1 MVPKAGLLSLRSA
14 TLSFWAMAV
23 LYPQDG
29 AGARSARLSAIA
41 SGVAGHP
48 AIDGPPHEEDAMTN
62 VARML
67 ADSVA
72 AHGDRPA
79 IKLDDIVLSYT
90 ALDEASAR
98 AAGLLAERGVGP
110 GDRVGLM
117 LGNSRISRSSSA
129 RCGSATSVPM
139 NPLLKEREVAFHLSD
154 SGARALSPGPGS
166 PGAGAGR

>member
-1 MVPKAGLLSLRSA
+1 
-14 TLSFWAMAV
+14 
-23 LYPQDG
+23 
-29 AGARSARLSAIA
+29 
-41 SGVAGHP
+41 
-48 AIDGPPHEEDAMTN
+48 MTN

-117 LGNSRISRSSSA
+117 LGNLPYFPMLLFGALRL
-129 RCGSATSVPM
+129 GATVVPM

-154 SGARALSPGPGS
+154 SGSRHLFAWTGFAEP
-166 PGAGAGR
+166 AGAGCEDAGAECVLVAPGEFEPMLGAADPVRSSPTARPATPR